1 MTHSSFSEENN
12 KALSILGA
20 STIETSVSLQYLK
33 KDIEAS
39 AKDLNRRISEISQVE
54 SSCAVDAMRLGL
66 QKVIRVSPKTN
77 ASTPAVVCGAFR
89 AIFGAIAMDTG
100 KSDDAGKVFWSVH
113 GSEVGGA
120 AALKYLYILP
130 MVILK
135 QTDPWEHV
143 SVRLHQVFVVL
154 CLGNIVMEVC

>member
-66 QKVIRVSPKTN
+66 QKVIRVSP
-77 ASTPAVVCGAFR
+77 R
-89 AIFGAIAMDTG
+89 
-100 KSDDAGKVFWSVH
+100 
-113 GSEVGGA
+113 
-120 AALKYLYILP
+120 P
-130 MVILK
+130 ML
-135 QTDPWEHV
+135 QPLQW
-143 SVRLHQVFVVL
+143 FVVL
-154 CLGNIVMEVC
+154 LEQSLVPSQWIPGNPMMQERFSGVSMEVRLEELLHFMFMVPVD